1 MTTPGPRTE
10 KWRVRKMQGT
20 HPVLNQN
27 SHPFTQK
34 QCAPALWLKKCNGSP
49 DLPNS
54 YPKLTVSVRE
64 RVTNN
69 GNAKILRPWR
79 LMKAEEPQRARS
91 PETVVS
97 DSSSDNE
104 IQEQTRPL
112 VIPEETDVSV
122 TSNANTG
129 DEQLTERAR
138 SPDAAVSSSSS
149 DTESEE
155 VTQQDLYPKENRY
168 QKTKIF
174 YMLLKIGVAIP
185 VIYHI
190 LDILPE
196 TGLKTLTRVLSVMS
210 IGSVLHL
217 VALPNDDIKASAS
230 GSVKAC
236 LALVGAVGVAKLK
249 QYIG

>member
-69 GNAKILRPWR
+69 SDAKILRPWR
-79 LMKAEEPQRARS
+79 LNTTKEQQRSRS
-91 PETVVS
+91 PDMIVQS
-97 DSSSDNE
+97 SSSDNNT
-104 IQEQTRPL
+104 QEQVQPS
-112 VIPEETDVSV
+112 DVAEPDDS
-122 TSNANTG
+122 TTLNESTEG
-129 DEQLTERAR
+129 EQSTERAR

-149 DTESEE
+149 DTECEE
-155 VTQQDLYPKENRY
+155 LTQQDLYPKENRY
-168 QKTKIF
+168 QKRKIF
-174 YMLLKIGVAIP
+174 YMLLKIGVTIP

-190 LDILPE
+190 LDVLPE
-196 TGLKTLTRVLSVMS
+196 TGLRTLTRVLSVMS

-217 VALPNDDIKASAS
+217 IALPNADLKASAS
-230 GSVKAC
+230 GSVRAC
-236 LALVGAVGVAKLK
+236 LALIGAVGVAKLK